1 MSSWKPSV
9 KWGTQT
15 GQPINSSIGK
25 ITPISWA
32 LQVMFPNSGF
42 VWNRPVAVE
51 IDRIGQVQRVTI
63 VDVTR
68 ISIFVMAGLG
78 LGVTLGA
85 FLLTLARR
93 PTNAS

>member
-15 GQPINSSIGK
+15 GQPINRPIGT

-32 LQVMFPNSGF
+32 LQVIFPNGGF
-42 VWNRPVAVE
+42 VWNRPVALE
-51 IDRIGQVQRVTI
+51 IDQNGQVQRITI

-68 ISIFVMAGLG
+68 ITILVMAGLG